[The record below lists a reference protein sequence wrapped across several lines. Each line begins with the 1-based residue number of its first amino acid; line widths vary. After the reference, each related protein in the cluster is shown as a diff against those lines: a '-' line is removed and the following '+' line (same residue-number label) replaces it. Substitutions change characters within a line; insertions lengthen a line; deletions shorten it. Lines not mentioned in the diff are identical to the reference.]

1 MFLLGTGRTMSS
13 YSRRLLVPRPCLV
26 FGVCRFEAARKDTV
40 VIDIHL
46 EGDCVLSPRY
56 EGSIP
61 NISDDSMVS
70 PVNISGTI
78 SHLTSLFGTNGS
90 TGPHGG
96 ESKSAPFC
104 ILIVQCVP
112 LEERNPVRAPPA
124 IPFKPDGVPS
134 HRIGY
139 DLPKLASKKVVPAL
153 TREGAWNSALHAP
166 KEEPVNCVASQ
177 K

>member
-1 MFLLGTGRTMSS
+1 MFGLLEYAVSRLPEKTPLLSISIWRAIASWVQGTK
-13 YSRRLLVPRPCLV
+13 V
-26 FGVCRFEAARKDTV
+26 RFHTFPTT
-40 VIDIHL
+40 L
-46 EGDCVLSPRY
+46 
-56 EGSIP
+56 
-61 NISDDSMVS
+61 MVS

-104 ILIVQCVP
+104 MVIVQCVP

-124 IPFKPDGVPS
+124 IPFNPEGVPS

-139 DLPKLASKKVVPAL
+139 DLPRLASEKVVPAFA
-153 TREGAWNSALHAP
+153 REGAWNSALHAP